1 MELLVN
7 QLKLMPLAFSFFSS
21 KNSVTPSSA
30 GAEFAGTQ
38 QVDANASESNAKPPS
53 SPFPITSSFFGSD
66 LLVSQEK
73 PSNHEQDGL
82 AETAFLT
89 KSEPPHL
96 PQPERLPTT
105 CGLAA
110 MVLSQSDI
118 SAPPLNKRLSPPPLA
133 AIAPEPVRSVE
144 SSSPSPGV
152 STPTTVEVDALKQ
165 EFQTEIEQVKNDLF
179 GAVMGVS
186 ALKDRL
192 DGIESQVQQT
202 TAEPPFP
209 SRSELETWMS
219 CWLETHLGEAL
230 ERTLGPILGKF
241 STQGLLRTPLSH
253 AELQAS
259 LSQPPVILT
268 STPL

>member
-1 MELLVN
+1 
-7 QLKLMPLAFSFFSS
+7 MPLAFSFFSS
-21 KNSVTPSSA
+21 KNSALPASA
-30 GAEFAGTQ
+30 GPEFAGAQ
-38 QVDANASESNAKPPS
+38 QVDAIAAESKPTPPS
-53 SPFPITSSFFGSD
+53 SPFPIHSPISGSD
-66 LLVSQEK
+66 LLPPQGQQFSHGQIGKEQTVFPTK
-73 PSNHEQDGL
+73 P
-82 AETAFLT
+82 T
-89 KSEPPHL
+89 PPPL
-96 PQPERLPTT
+96 PQPERRPST

-133 AIAPEPVRSVE
+133 AISPEPVRSHE
-144 SSSPSPGV
+144 SSNLLPST
-152 STPTTVEVDALKQ
+152 SAPTTVEVDALKQ
-165 EFQTEIEQVKNDLF
+165 EFQAEIEQVKNDLF

-202 TAEPPFP
+202 TVQPNFP

-219 CWLETHLGEAL
+219 SWLETHLSEVL
-230 ERTLGPILGKF
+230 ERTLGSVLGKF
-241 STQGLLRTPLSH
+241 SSQGLLRTPLSH
-253 AELQAS
+253 AELQAT